1 MAGAA
6 GREWTMCRQTMRPMG
21 WNAEQREEGKSEVW
35 CDCQP
40 SGIQLSLRPVQTL
53 CSSAVY
59 LINPPLLK

>member
-6 GREWTMCRQTMRPMG
+6 GREWTMCRQMMRPMW

-35 CDCQP
+35 CDCQL
-40 SGIQLSLRPVQTL
+40 SGIQFSLRPVQTL
-53 CSSAVY
+53 CSSAVC